1 MLFLV
6 YQKIAIIGNA
16 FVFRYLMFA
25 LMFAIAIANHF
36 IPQIMDIDNV

>member
-16 FVFRYLMFA
+16 FVFRS